1 MRVVSLGSGSSG
13 NGFLL
18 DTGDVALLID
28 CGVAVRVCQSAIRDY
43 GVADRLAGI
52 VVSHEHIDHV
62 RSIPSITRKLDI
74 PLITTHGTHG
84 AMRTTLRLDRRTSG
98 ERYSDSALEVSFIGV
113 SHDAAEP
120 CGFVAEHDGTRVA
133 IFTDLGHVSEAVLSA
148 LGSADVIVLEANYD
162 RQMLMY
168 GPYPGHLKRRIQGP
182 AGHLSNDDCATA
194 LAATVSSRTRAIWL
208 AHLSD
213 KNNAP
218 DVAAGTVTEALA
230 LMGHDIP
237 VAPLPRFERAEVTN
251 LPATQ
256 LQLGIQTGTG
266 R

>member
-28 CGVAVRVCQSAIRDY
+28 CGVAVRACQSAIRDL

-62 RSIPSITRKLDI
+62 RAIPSITRKLDI
-74 PLITTHGTHG
+74 PLITTTGTHG
-84 AMRTTLRLDRRTSG
+84 ALRTTLRLDRRASG
-98 ERYSDSALEVSFIGV
+98 ERYHNGSLEVTFIGV

-133 IFTDLGHVSEAVLSA
+133 VFTDLGHVSQSVLEAIA
-148 LGSADVIVLEANYD
+148 SADFVVLEANYD
-162 RQMLMY
+162 RQMLMN
-168 GPYPGHLKRRIQGP
+168 GPYPARLKRRIQGP
-182 AGHLSNDDCATA
+182 AGHLGNDDCATA
-194 LAATVSSRTRAIWL
+194 LAAAVSARTQAIWL

-213 KNNAP
+213 KNNQP
-218 DVAAGTVTEALA
+218 DIAVGTAREAIA
-230 LMGHDIP
+230 LMGYDAP
-237 VAPLPRFERAEVTN
+237 VRALPRFERAEITRV
-251 LPATQ
+251 PARQ
-256 LQLGIQTGTG
+256 LHFGL
-266 R
+266 

>member
-18 DTGDVALLID
+18 DTGDIALLID
-28 CGVAVRVCQSAIRDY
+28 CGIAVRACQSAIRDY

-52 VVSHEHIDHV
+52 VVSHEHSDHI

-84 AMRTTLRLDRRTSG
+84 AMRTTLRLDRRSSG

-120 CGFVAEHDGTRVA
+120 CGFVAEHDGLRVA
-133 IFTDLGHVSEAVLSA
+133 VFTDLGHVSAEVFDA
-148 LGSADVIVLEANYD
+148 LQSADIIVLEANYD
-162 RQMLMY
+162 RQMLMN
-168 GPYPGHLKRRIQGP
+168 GPYPSYLKRRIQGP
-182 AGHLSNDDCATA
+182 TGHLGNDDCATA
-194 LAATVSSRTRAIWL
+194 LVAAVSERTQAVWL

-213 KNNAP
+213 KNNDPEIA
-218 DVAAGTVTEALA
+218 VGTVRESLA
-230 LMGHDIP
+230 LMGYDTP
-237 VAPLPRFERAEVTN
+237 VGALSRFERTEVTRV
-251 LPATQ
+251 PARQ
-256 LQLGIQTGTG
+256 LQFGF
-266 R
+266 

>member
-28 CGVAVRVCQSAIRDY
+28 CGIAVRACQSAIRDY
-43 GVADRLAGI
+43 GVAERLAGI
-52 VVSHEHIDHV
+52 VVSHEHSDHV

-84 AMRTTLRLDRRTSG
+84 AMRTSLRLNRRSSG
-98 ERYSDSALEVSFIGV
+98 ERFNDSALEVSFIGV

-120 CGFVAEHDGTRVA
+120 CGFVAEHDGLRVA
-133 IFTDLGHVSEAVLSA
+133 VFTDLGHVSAEVYDA

-162 RQMLMY
+162 RQMLIN
-168 GPYPGHLKRRIQGP
+168 GPYPSYLKRRIQGP
-182 AGHLSNDDCATA
+182 AGHLGNDDCATA
-194 LAATVSSRTRAIWL
+194 LAGAVSSRTQTVWL

-213 KNNAP
+213 KNNDP
-218 DVAAGTVTEALA
+218 DIAVGTVREALA

-237 VAPLPRFERAEVTN
+237 IAPLPRYERAEITR
-251 LPATQ
+251 LPARQ
-256 LQLGIQTGTG
+256 MQFGL
-266 R
+266 